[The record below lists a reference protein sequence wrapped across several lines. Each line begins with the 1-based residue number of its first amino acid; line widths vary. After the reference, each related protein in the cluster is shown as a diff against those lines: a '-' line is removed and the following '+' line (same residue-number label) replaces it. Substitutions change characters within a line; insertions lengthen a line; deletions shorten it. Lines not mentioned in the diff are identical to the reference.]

1 MYAQHCEKVLTYLQM
16 DCWNE
21 AAGAVDCDPNSDDVC
36 LCGVFFD
43 EVASC
48 TEATCNIGENLGE
61 YLLVLDAPRAVANA
75 STRSY
80 VRLHGASL

>member
-1 MYAQHCEKVLTYLQM
+1 M

-21 AAGAVDCDPNSDDVC
+21 AAGAVDCDPNVDDAC

-61 YLLVLDAPRAVANA
+61 WRLCIRVALDDKML
-75 STRSY
+75 THRSY
-80 VRLHGASL
+80 VGLHGASV